1 MVATPHQPT
10 RQEASHMHR
19 KLIALTTA
27 AVAAGAVAAP
37 LAGAA
42 GDTLEDGAAY
52 LYKDHNAASKQD
64 FVRVVFKTSKA
75 LPRRYD
81 GSIQAGVSIDGV
93 KHSIGSVKRGST
105 CYTGATEIKGGS
117 IATLQGSKV
126 VRKGAKAGRTY
137 AVKFFTR
144 DGQSV
149 TKKLKLSNE
158 AKGYDNGRPLG
169 CSR

>member
-1 MVATPHQPT
+1 
-10 RQEASHMHR
+10 MHR

-27 AVAAGAVAAP
+27 AIAAGAVAAP

-42 GDTLEDGAAY
+42 GDTLKVTGAY

-81 GSIQAGVSIDGV
+81 GAIQAGVSIDGV
-93 KHSIGSVKRGST
+93 NHSIGSVKRGST
-105 CYTGATEIKGGS
+105 CFTGATEIKGGS
-117 IATLQGSKV
+117 VATLNGSKV
-126 VRKGAKAGRTY
+126 VRKGAKTGRKFT
-137 AVKFFTR
+137 VKFFTR

-149 TKKLKLSNE
+149 TKTLRLSRE
-158 AKGYDNGRPLG
+158 AKGYDRGQPLG
-169 CSR
+169 C